1 MEQTKID
8 KIVADYDSNKDLYNK
23 FAEKISCILKNL
35 LKKHNFFF
43 LTITPRI
50 KSIKSLRNK
59 LNRKN
64 DESRK
69 TFVEEHD
76 IKKYSDVQDLVG
88 ARVLFYLESDAR
100 KFVDFVCDE
109 LGKENIMNIDWK
121 IKKRGYRAIHI
132 IVKLTDASKPKL
144 SKYSQFEGLKCEIQ
158 LTTVLYHAWSE
169 MSRKLIYNPVQEL
182 VNFDKKAFDVL
193 NKHFE
198 DVMEN
203 HIAVASVEF
212 ESIYYRFQEI
222 KKGKEIF
229 DVNFLKN
236 ISKETSNNKIYRQLV
251 LLREYTAKF
260 GYKFRGGIE
269 AVELMTEVIEK
280 SRINKLQNENTV
292 FGEIPGKTYE
302 DIVSVCLEIL
312 DLIRYSN
319 VTGIFNVLTRLYR
332 DENGSIK
339 EKIQS
344 VLKNLSEY
352 NFYALQQNRIGLS
365 IQTDILHTISTW
377 NSQKRIANIDLII
390 IVATEFL
397 QLLCKGV
404 RMADWQTITSPFGAF
419 LHPTSC
425 LKKIRYD
432 TIDLIKN
439 LYNSDANVREKIS
452 LLKILKNVIN
462 YPSQG
467 DYSKIQQQFDEMI
480 TDDVKYLVKFY
491 RSIISDKI
499 KISMKLPIME
509 EIENQLSR
517 VSDIQKQKIKGIKQ
531 LLEKLQQNE
540 LYCLYRLLIGDV
552 HIVKAPSYKE
562 RQEKINREI
571 NRELK
576 KINSRSLPKWMNK
589 LNIIAETRSILERW
603 RFQRFEDFL
612 SRIAREKT
620 TIAKKLLKDV
630 FNENKPLKSE
640 IWDEYKKRIKKKK
653 NIDLLNDLVLSIWFI
668 SKPEFLK
675 YVRKE
680 DIHFLAKVVHR
691 QNPWKFLNE
700 ITDKNKLFDFNLKTF
715 QVLLQ
720 IYKKNE
726 KRIEALI
733 ITLIKTNPEDISC
746 YLRELFFAV
755 YQRTVGLSR
764 WSKKSIKL
772 LFDKMV
778 EIDDLNDD
786 AQNLLVAISKKD
798 NQSPIQVFIRRIRKH
813 VNMKTTDLFSLQRYQ
828 AVPFYL
834 NAELIEC
841 IKNHPGFYTEIE
853 KWFKKMSTKYST
865 YNTEYTKFLQHVDY
879 NALKDV
885 LLALSKTK
893 KYINVTKVFR
903 VLENIEYPD
912 YDICFEIIKTT
923 DDPRIWNNVMTVMY
937 KIGTVSGE
945 YGIVNAYKSIIN
957 RIKDYPVRG
966 NDVEKKRIGEFKRK
980 IVANL
985 KRDIVREKER
995 VDKEIRIRKM
1005 EFEG

>member
-467 DYSKIQQQFDEMI
+467 DYSK
-480 TDDVKYLVKFY
+480 
-491 RSIISDKI
+491 
-499 KISMKLPIME
+499 
-509 EIENQLSR
+509 
-517 VSDIQKQKIKGIKQ
+517 
-531 LLEKLQQNE
+531 
-540 LYCLYRLLIGDV
+540 
-552 HIVKAPSYKE
+552 
-562 RQEKINREI
+562 
-571 NRELK
+571 
-576 KINSRSLPKWMNK
+576 
-589 LNIIAETRSILERW
+589 
-603 RFQRFEDFL
+603 
-612 SRIAREKT
+612 
-620 TIAKKLLKDV
+620 AK
-630 FNENKPLKSE
+630 
-640 IWDEYKKRIKKKK
+640 
-653 NIDLLNDLVLSIWFI
+653 
-668 SKPEFLK
+668 
-675 YVRKE
+675 
-680 DIHFLAKVVHR
+680 
-691 QNPWKFLNE
+691 
-700 ITDKNKLFDFNLKTF
+700 
-715 QVLLQ
+715 
-720 IYKKNE
+720 
-726 KRIEALI
+726 
-733 ITLIKTNPEDISC
+733 
-746 YLRELFFAV
+746 
-755 YQRTVGLSR
+755 
-764 WSKKSIKL
+764 
-772 LFDKMV
+772 
-778 EIDDLNDD
+778 
-786 AQNLLVAISKKD
+786 
-798 NQSPIQVFIRRIRKH
+798 
-813 VNMKTTDLFSLQRYQ
+813 
-828 AVPFYL
+828 
-834 NAELIEC
+834 
-841 IKNHPGFYTEIE
+841 
-853 KWFKKMSTKYST
+853 
-865 YNTEYTKFLQHVDY
+865 
-879 NALKDV
+879 
-885 LLALSKTK
+885 
-893 KYINVTKVFR
+893 
-903 VLENIEYPD
+903 
-912 YDICFEIIKTT
+912 
-923 DDPRIWNNVMTVMY
+923 
-937 KIGTVSGE
+937 
-945 YGIVNAYKSIIN
+945 
-957 RIKDYPVRG
+957 
-966 NDVEKKRIGEFKRK
+966 
-980 IVANL
+980 
-985 KRDIVREKER
+985 
-995 VDKEIRIRKM
+995 
-1005 EFEG
+1005 